1 MMLRRN
7 SVRPLLPLALLLCGT
22 FLGRSAVAQV
32 LSAPSSSTSE
42 NPEITTI
49 IVTARKLGESIQ
61 SIPGSITAI
70 DARTLAAAHLTTLDG
85 LNSQVTNLNITQRAD
100 NTPDV
105 VLRGV
110 GSYGVVQG
118 VGFYVNDVQQF
129 EGQSVR
135 PMDIERIEVL
145 KGPQGTLFGGS
156 NVGGAIKFVTKLPS
170 DTLTGEGSIEYGR
183 FNQQTVDGVVSG
195 PIVAERLLARL
206 SVFND
211 RSDGY
216 LDDPTLGK
224 MLPKSNETGG
234 RLTLEYVGDQ
244 TKIVFYLSGDHMV
257 SENMNLYYTPPND
270 HTYLRI
276 YNGGVDGMGPSY
288 RRNLYAP
295 TLAVTHY
302 FGDITFNSISSYFHS
317 SITSAANFD
326 KGALAPFDFL
336 PPPLSSYK
344 PFVDYFQDF
353 GKSVWSQELRLSSS
367 GSSSFKWLAGAFVQR
382 INSNELQ
389 IQSLGMNPTPG
400 SPVGVVPLLP
410 GALAPIPASDVEY
423 RHVNRDYAVFG
434 NASYDLGNWTL
445 EAGARISRFDNTMT
459 DTTTSCLPCYGRVKA
474 NAVLLPT
481 GSISYHVSKDVMA
494 YVTVAR
500 GDEEG
505 DLADNPTGPGTPNQI
520 LPFKTEY
527 ALSYEAGVKS
537 SLFDRRLTLNAAAFY
552 IDYTNRL
559 FEVGKV
565 SSGGIFTYTTNVG
578 SSRNYGFELEAAAHL
593 PADFTVTAGV
603 GVTEAI
609 FGSAV
614 FTDGNGNPVNAL
626 GKTAPNT
633 PAYQATLAVD
643 WRHSLSSDLVLGTRV
658 DSRFVGRSY
667 WDAAGCSALSPG
679 CPYQGHQYDQTAY
692 QVVNAGVS
700 LDVGKHWSAG
710 AHLMNVFDVRY
721 NTFYIDGSESGAP
734 YNIAGINRPRQ
745 WLVNLNARF

>member
-1 MMLRRN
+1 MTFKRN
-7 SVRPLLPLALLLCGT
+7 SVRPLLPSALLLCSNIVSH
-22 FLGRSAVAQV
+22 SAVAQAP
-32 LSAPSSSTSE
+32 SAPSFSSTGD
-42 NPEITTI
+42 NPDSRVTEIV
-49 IVTARKLGESIQ
+49 VTARKLGENIQ
-61 SIPGSITAI
+61 AIPESITAI
-70 DARTLAAAHLTTLDG
+70 DSRTLAAAHLTTLDD

-110 GSYGVVQG
+110 GSFGVVQG

-129 EGQSVR
+129 DGQSVR
-135 PMDIERIEVL
+135 PSDIERVEVL

-156 NVGGAIKFVTKLPS
+156 NVGGAIKYVTKLPS

-206 SVFND
+206 SLFND

-244 TKIVFYLSGDHMV
+244 TKIVFYLSGDHMG

-276 YNGGVDGMGPSY
+276 YNGGVDGMVPSY

-295 TLAVTHY
+295 TLAITHY

-367 GSSSFKWLAGAFVQR
+367 GSSPFKWLAGAFVQR
-382 INSNELQ
+382 INSSAFQ
-389 IQSLGMNPTPG
+389 IQNLGIAPTMG
-400 SPVGVVPLLP
+400 SPVGVIM
-410 GALAPIPASDVEY
+410 LAPGPLAPGPISDVEN
-423 RHVNRDYAVFG
+423 RHVNRDYAIFG
-434 NASYDLGNWTL
+434 NASYALSNWTF
-445 EAGARISRFDNTMT
+445 EAGLRIARFDNTMT
-459 DTTTSCLPCYGRVKA
+459 DTTTACGPCSGRVKS
-474 NAVLLPT
+474 NAEVLPT
-481 GSISYHVSKDVMA
+481 ASIAYHFSKDVMA

-505 DLADNPTGPGTPNQI
+505 DLSDNPLDVNQV
-520 LPFKTEY
+520 LPFKTEF

-537 SLFDRRLTLNAAAFY
+537 SLFDRRLNLNLAGFY
-552 IDYTNRL
+552 IDYTNRI
-559 FEVGKV
+559 FEVGKYL
-565 SSGGIFTYTTNVG
+565 GTGIFTFETNAG
-578 SSRNYGFELEAAAHL
+578 ASRNYGFELDAAAHL
-593 PADFTVTAGV
+593 PANFTVTG
-603 GVTEAI
+603 GIGITKAI
-609 FGSAV
+609 FGPAT
-614 FTDGNGNPVNAL
+614 FFDALGNPVSAD
-626 GKTAPNT
+626 GKTAPDT
-633 PAYQATLAVD
+633 PAYQATIAVD
-643 WRHSLSSDLVLGTRV
+643 WRHNLSDDLVLGARV

-667 WDAAGCSALSPG
+667 WGLVGCSAAVPG
-679 CPYQGHQYDQTAY
+679 CPYEGFRFKQTAY

-710 AHLMNVFDVRY
+710 AHLMNVFDVKY
-721 NTFYIDGSESGAP
+721 NTFYDDGSEIGAP